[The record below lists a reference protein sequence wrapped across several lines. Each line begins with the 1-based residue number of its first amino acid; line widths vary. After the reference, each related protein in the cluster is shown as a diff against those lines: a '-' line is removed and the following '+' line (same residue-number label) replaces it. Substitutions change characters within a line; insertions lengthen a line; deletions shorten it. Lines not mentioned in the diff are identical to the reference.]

1 MSAPLVLGAVAA
13 LAVASEL
20 SKRKGSQA
28 LSLEQILAM
37 AEQAKRSA
45 PAVVETRLDRS
56 CGVPMDGNA
65 ERGRGII
72 DFYVREAV
80 TWDPPRGYN
89 PIKDYDKSAWQ
100 GLPEEKGI
108 VNTVRGQHLA
118 ALRSWQPALDWF
130 DLIVLN
136 TSAGKDSLAMMVL
149 VDAVAKA
156 AGVHHKLVAI
166 HADLGRV
173 EHPEVAELARS
184 QAEALGIPFHIV
196 HRKDAATGVRKDLLE
211 RFVEQMQ
218 FKVYARPSHRIDRDE
233 LIRRGYTF
241 NKSGAGKNVGYQFF
255 DSREEADEAV
265 AELKRWFNYQPWTG
279 AVQSPPAAH
288 YSVRESR
295 GFPGFGTRYCT
306 SEFKTAE
313 VAGWTTQWAKAA
325 RQSGEVKGRPAR
337 ILQTLGLRAQESGD
351 RAKKGF
357 GVHKKFSRNQENY
370 RWLPIQMLS
379 TQEVWDVIA
388 ASGISHHPA
397 YDVGFRRL
405 SCRLCPLAGD
415 EDLALAALT
424 YPQHADEVRAIER
437 KYDRKLKESRSL
449 DDSIRAARQRNPGID
464 AKAKEARSVL
474 GELME
479 RERERGSRAMAVS
492 GGVCPGCGMSHGA
505 GSRALSLE
513 QILAMAEQAK
523 RAAPAHP
530 GQLAARRQREERNR
544 LVDLLTEAASRE
556 LSTRSNPRRRGGQQ
570 RFQAVPV
577 NQIKERLQRL
587 STEELQDLELALQQ
601 HRKPRGR

>member
-1 MSAPLVLGAVAA
+1 MSTPLALGAIAA
-13 LAVASEL
+13 LALASEF
-20 SKRKGSQA
+20 SKSSREGSRA
-28 LSLEQILAM
+28 LTIEQILAM
-37 AEQAKRSA
+37 AEKIKRST
-45 PAVVETRLDRS
+45 PTVVETRLDRS
-56 CGVPMDGNA
+56 CGAPMNGNA
-65 ERGRGII
+65 ERGKEVI
-72 DFYVREAV
+72 DFYVRQAV
-80 TWDPPRGYN
+80 TLDPPRGYN
-89 PIKDYDKSAWQ
+89 PIKGYDKKAWR
-100 GLPEEKGI
+100 GLPDEKGI
-108 VNTVRGQHLA
+108 VKKVRGQHLA

-184 QAEALGIPFHIV
+184 QADALGIPFHIV

-218 FKVYARPSHRIDRDE
+218 FKVYARPLGREDRLE
-233 LIRRGYTF
+233 LVRRGYVF
-241 NKSGAGKNVGYQFF
+241 NKKGSTKNVGYQFF
-255 DSREEADEAV
+255 DTREEADEAI
-265 AELKRWFNYQPWTG
+265 AEIKRWFGYKQWSG
-279 AVQSPPAAH
+279 AVQAPPSGR
-288 YSVRESR
+288 YSVRESK

-313 VAGWTTQWAKAA
+313 VAGWATQWAKTT
-325 RQSGEVKGRPAR
+325 RQSGEVRGRPVR
-337 ILQTLGLRAQESGD
+337 ILQTLGLRAEESGD

-357 GVHKKFSRNQENY
+357 GVHKRFSRNQENY

-388 ASGISHHPA
+388 ASEIAHHPA

-424 YPQHADEVRAIER
+424 YPQHADEVRAIES

-464 AKAKEARSVL
+464 AKAKEARVVL
-474 GELME
+474 SELME

-492 GGVCPGCGMSHGA
+492 GGVCPGCGMPQ
-505 GSRALSLE
+505 GSRALTIE
-513 QILAMAEQAK
+513 QILAMAEK
-523 RAAPAHP
+523 IKGREKHPAR
-530 GQLAARRQREERNR
+530 LAAQRQGENRRR
-544 LVDLLTEAASRE
+544 LIRVLTEAANSE
-556 LSTRSNPRRRGGQQ
+556 LSKRSNPRRSGGQP
-570 RFQAVPV
+570 RFKPV
-577 NQIKERLQRL
+577 LERDVRDRLKRL
-587 STEELQDLELALQQ
+587 STEDLKDLELALQQ
-601 HRKPRGR
+601 DRRKSRG